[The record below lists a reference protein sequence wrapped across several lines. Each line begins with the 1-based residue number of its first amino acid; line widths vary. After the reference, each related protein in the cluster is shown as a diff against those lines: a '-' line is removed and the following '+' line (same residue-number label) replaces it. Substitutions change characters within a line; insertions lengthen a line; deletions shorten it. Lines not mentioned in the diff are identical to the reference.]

1 MRKLD
6 LANQVKERVGGV
18 SKKEAG
24 ILVNL
29 LLDTIR
35 ETLLQGEN
43 VKISGFGSFVVRG
56 KKDRVGRNPHS
67 GEELLIPARQVLT
80 FKPSQLLR
88 DRLNEK

>member
-6 LANQVKERVGGV
+6 LANQVKERIGGI

-29 LLDTIR
+29 LLDTVR
-35 ETLLQGEN
+35 ETLLRGEN
-43 VKISGFGSFVVRG
+43 VKISGFGSFVVRA
-56 KKDRVGRNPHS
+56 KNDRVGRNPHS
-67 GEELLIPARQVLT
+67 GEELLIPARKVLT

-88 DRLNEK
+88 DRLNEM

>member
-6 LANQVKERVGGV
+6 LANQVKERIGGI

-29 LLDTIR
+29 LLDTVR
-35 ETLLQGEN
+35 ETLLRGEN
-43 VKISGFGSFVVRG
+43 VKISGFGSFVVRA
-56 KKDRVGRNPHS
+56 KNDRIGRNPHS
-67 GEELLIPARQVLT
+67 GEELLIPARKVLT

>member
-6 LANQVKERVGGV
+6 LANQVKERIGGI

-29 LLDTIR
+29 LLDTVR
-35 ETLLQGEN
+35 DTLLRGEN
-43 VKISGFGSFVVRG
+43 VKISGFGSFVVRS
-56 KKDRVGRNPHS
+56 KNDRVGRNPHS
-67 GEELLIPARQVLT
+67 GEELLIPARKVLT

>member
-6 LANQVKERVGGV
+6 LANQVKERIGGI

-24 ILVNL
+24 VLVNL
-29 LLDTIR
+29 LLDTVR
-35 ETLLQGEN
+35 ETLLRGEN
-43 VKISGFGSFVVRG
+43 VKISGFGSFVVRA
-56 KKDRVGRNPHS
+56 KNDRVGRNPHS
-67 GEELLIPARQVLT
+67 GEELLIPARKVLT

>member
-6 LANQVKERVGGV
+6 LANQVKERIGGI

-29 LLDTIR
+29 LLETIR
-35 ETLLQGEN
+35 GTLLQGEN
-43 VKISGFGSFVVRG
+43 VKISGFGSFVVRA
-56 KKDRVGRNPHS
+56 KNDRVGRNPHS
-67 GEELLIPARQVLT
+67 GEELLIPARKVLT

>member
-6 LANQVKERVGGV
+6 LANQVKERIGGI

-29 LLDTIR
+29 LLDTVR
-35 ETLLQGEN
+35 DTLLRGEN
-43 VKISGFGSFVVRG
+43 VKISGFGSFVVRA
-56 KKDRVGRNPHS
+56 KNDRVGRNPHS
-67 GEELLIPARQVLT
+67 GEELLIPARKVLT

>member
-43 VKISGFGSFVVRG
+43 VKITGFGSFVVRG

>member
-6 LANQVKERVGGV
+6 LANQVKERIGGI

-29 LLDTIR
+29 LLDTVR
-35 ETLLQGEN
+35 ETLLRGEN
-43 VKISGFGSFVVRG
+43 VKISGFGSFVVRA
-56 KKDRVGRNPHS
+56 KNDRVGRNPHS
-67 GEELLIPARQVLT
+67 GEELLIPARKVLT

>member
-35 ETLLQGEN
+35 DTLLKGEN
-43 VKISGFGSFVVRG
+43 VKISGFGSFVVRA
-56 KKDRVGRNPHS
+56 KKDRMGRNPHS
-67 GEELLIPARQVLT
+67 GEELLIPARKVLT

-88 DRLNEK
+88 ERLNEK